1 MAIGRAKAPA
11 ESTAPPQCN
20 ACKSTTEPL
29 QIARTDA
36 SVRVCIAQTPCIARS
51 KTAGIWKES

>member
-11 ESTAPPQCN
+11 ESTSPPACD

-36 SVRVCIAQTPCIARS
+36 SVRVCIAQTPCIARA
-51 KTAGIWKES
+51 KTAGIWLAS